1 MSKTVAHLVGKTKKQ
16 LHVVVAECKLSGPAS
31 PAAHF
36 ALDKT
41 GRLYLAIARDIWD
54 VIHGAVQSG
63 KGFAR
68 HEDFVRVNLS
78 ELEQYDVSDAAGVD
92 QYPCRRRRKAP

>member
-1 MSKTVAHLVGKTKKQ
+1 MSKTVAHLVGKSKEQ

-31 PAAHF
+31 PDAHF
-36 ALDKT
+36 ALDEK

-68 HEDFVRVNLS
+68 REDFVHVDLS
-78 ELEQYDVSDAAGVD
+78 DLEQYDVSEAAGVD
-92 QYPCRRRRKAP
+92 QYPCRNAP